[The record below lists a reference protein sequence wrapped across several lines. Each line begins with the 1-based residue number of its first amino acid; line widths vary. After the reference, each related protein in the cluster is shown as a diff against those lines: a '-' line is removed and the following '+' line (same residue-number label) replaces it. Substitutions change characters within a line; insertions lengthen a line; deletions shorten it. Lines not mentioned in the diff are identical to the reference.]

1 MCGTNRGHCKL
12 YSKERHSGGLADR
25 LGWKITAVPV
35 TSWHM
40 GLVGDTRH
48 LPRAKMC
55 SNESVLQRVDYD

>member
-12 YSKERHSGGLADR
+12 YSKERHCCSSY
-25 LGWKITAVPV
+25 TAVPV

-40 GLVGDTRH
+40 GLVGDIRH